1 MSTSAIELMPISS
14 YNHTDGASIETP
26 AAKNKPKRECI
37 FPLATTGLIISVAG
51 AVLGG
56 AVAWLSESSITTR
69 IIASVVTAG
78 SGVSAITI
86 GSALFYLKKWQ
97 PNKDLEQISTS
108 LETTSTNLD
117 HAQKDFEKKLLQLES
132 AKKILEDELEKQK
145 QDLEL
150 ANSTIQAK
158 IHEIAALTKN
168 ITEFNETLQK
178 TKNLVKEW
186 KTGVDSI
193 AIQMKQ
199 CDGTE
204 IEDQVNRLSGEI
216 EKASNTE
223 KNLHSHIDE
232 IQEVLEELHTLD
244 KSWNVMLKE
253 IEKILPLLGNG
264 ADENTSLLTIA
275 NEENKKLQDQVNQ
288 LQNLNRNIQ
297 ENINRFIQPNSKHAN
312 SKDELT
318 AALEKLVTA
327 NNQRPSIPPTPSPQI
342 DKKSSVEK
350 NGTIV

>member
-1 MSTSAIELMPISS
+1 MSTSTIELMPISS
-14 YNHTDGASIETP
+14 YNHTDGASTETS

-51 AVLGG
+51 AALAGV
-56 AVAWLSESSITTR
+56 VAWLSESSITTR

-86 GSALFYLKKWQ
+86 GSALFYLKKWK

-117 HAQKDFEKKLLQLES
+117 HTQKDFEEKLLKLES
-132 AKKILEDELEKQK
+132 AKKILEHELEKQK
-145 QDLEL
+145 QDLES
-150 ANSTIQAK
+150 ANSTIQEK
-158 IHEIAALTKN
+158 INEIIVLTKN

-178 TKNLVKEW
+178 TKDLVKEW

-193 AIQMKQ
+193 AIQIKQ

-216 EKASNTE
+216 KKASNTE

-253 IEKILPLLGNG
+253 IEKIPPLLGNG
-264 ADENTSLLTIA
+264 ADENTSLLAIA
-275 NEENKKLQDQVNQ
+275 NEDIKKLQDQVNQ
-288 LQNLNRNIQ
+288 LQNIDRNIQ
-297 ENINRFIQPNSKHAN
+297 ENINKLTQLDSKHN
-312 SKDELT
+312 DSRDRLT
-318 AALEKLVTA
+318 AALKMLITA
-327 NNQRPSIPPTPSPQI
+327 NDQRSTPSPQI
-342 DKKSSVEK
+342 DEKSSVEK